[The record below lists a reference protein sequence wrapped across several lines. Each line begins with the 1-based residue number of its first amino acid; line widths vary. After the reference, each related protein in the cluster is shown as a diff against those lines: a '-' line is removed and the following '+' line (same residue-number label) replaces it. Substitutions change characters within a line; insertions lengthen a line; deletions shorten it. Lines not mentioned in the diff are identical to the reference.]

1 MEGRRYRPVHLA
13 REHGIST
20 QAVRNYERDGLI
32 PPAART
38 AAGHRVYSAVHLR
51 ALRAFLALVA
61 AHGHATGA
69 EVMRAAGRGD
79 LDTALR
85 AVDRSHAQLLRD
97 RETLDAVEAA
107 VEALGRGPAAGPS
120 GRRSTA
126 GFPNHRPVSPRPGG
140 PPASRLPGGP
150 PASRLP
156 GGSRASGLPSGSPAS
171 RLPERP
177 LSIGHLA
184 HRLGVSPATLRKW
197 ERAGILLPRRDAGT
211 GHRHYTAADV
221 RDAELA
227 HMLRRGGYPLGHIA
241 TVIDQVRGAGGHE
254 PLVRSLDDWR
264 RRLTGRGRAMLTA
277 AAALAEYLGAC
288 EAPRPDGR

>member
-1 MEGRRYRPVHLA
+1 MGVKPQTEVQVEGRRYRPVHLA

-107 VEALGRGPAAGPS
+107 VEALGRGPASGPS

-126 GFPNHRPVSPRPGG
+126 GLPIHRPVSPRPG
-140 PPASRLPGGP
+140 
-150 PASRLP
+150 
-156 GGSRASGLPSGSPAS
+156 GSPAS

-177 LSIGHLA
+177 LPIGHLA

-277 AAALAEYLGAC
+277 AAALAEYLGAR

>member
-1 MEGRRYRPVHLA
+1 MEGPRYRPVHLA

-51 ALRAFLALVA
+51 ALRAYLALVA

-120 GRRSTA
+120 DRRSTA
-126 GFPNHRPVSPRPGG
+126 GLPDHQPVSRRPAGG
-140 PPASRLPGGP
+140 PASG
-150 PASRLP
+150 LP
-156 GGSRASGLPSGSPAS
+156 GGSPASG
-171 RLPERP
+171 LPERP

-277 AAALAEYLGAC
+277 AAALAEYLGAS

>member
-51 ALRAFLALVA
+51 ALRAYLALVA

-107 VEALGRGPAAGPS
+107 VEALGRGPAAGLQD
-120 GRRSTA
+120 
-126 GFPNHRPVSPRPGG
+126 HQPVSRRPG
-140 PPASRLPGGP
+140 
-150 PASRLP
+150 
-156 GGSRASGLPSGSPAS
+156 GSPAS
-171 RLPERP
+171 GLPERP
-177 LSIGHLA
+177 LPIGHLA

-227 HMLRRGGYPLGHIA
+227 HLLRRGGHPLGHIA

>member
-1 MEGRRYRPVHLA
+1 MGVKPQTEVQVEGRRYRPVHLA

-107 VEALGRGPAAGPS
+107 VEALGRGSAAGPS

-126 GFPNHRPVSPRPGG
+126 GLPDHQPVSRRPG
-140 PPASRLPGGP
+140 
-150 PASRLP
+150 
-156 GGSRASGLPSGSPAS
+156 GSPAS

-277 AAALAEYLGAC
+277 AAALAEYLGAR

>member
-1 MEGRRYRPVHLA
+1 MEGPRYRPVHLA

-51 ALRAFLALVA
+51 ALRAYLALVA

-126 GFPNHRPVSPRPGG
+126 GLPDHQPVSRRPAG
-140 PPASRLPGGP
+140 PPASG
-150 PASRLP
+150 LP
-156 GGSRASGLPSGSPAS
+156 GGSPASG
-171 RLPERP
+171 LPERP

-277 AAALAEYLGAC
+277 AAALAEYLGAS

>member
-1 MEGRRYRPVHLA
+1 MKPQTEVQVEGPRYRPVHLA

-51 ALRAFLALVA
+51 ALRAYLALVA

-120 GRRSTA
+120 DRRSTA
-126 GFPNHRPVSPRPGG
+126 GLPDHQPVSRRPAGG
-140 PPASRLPGGP
+140 PASG
-150 PASRLP
+150 LP
-156 GGSRASGLPSGSPAS
+156 GGSPASG
-171 RLPERP
+171 LPERP

-277 AAALAEYLGAC
+277 AAALAEYLGAS